1 MHLPSVTCFMYD
13 NQPFMNIYVSILR
26 GINVGGHNK
35 IRMEDIKALFESLG
49 HKEVTTY
56 IQSGNV
62 IFKNDKNQS
71 VTILSQNI
79 EKAIEDK
86 YHFVVP
92 VIIRSASEM
101 QGIIALNPFLKE
113 SVIDKEKLH
122 VTFLS
127 DKPVSDTVKAL
138 QQYHFPPDRFQV
150 IGKEVYLSCPVG
162 YGNTKLSNTFFE
174 NKLHV
179 RATTRNWN
187 TVLKLSDLTNLR
199 PNS

>member
-1 MHLPSVTCFMYD
+1 MGVY
-13 NQPFMNIYVSILR
+13 ISILR

-35 IRMEDIKALFESLG
+35 IRMEDLKALYETLG
-49 HKEVTTY
+49 FSEVTTY

-62 IFKNDKNQS
+62 IFKTDKNQP

-86 YHFVVP
+86 YQFVVP

-101 QGIIALNPFLKE
+101 QTIIASNPFLKE
-113 SVIDKEKLH
+113 PGIDKERLH

-127 DKPVSDTVKAL
+127 DQPASDTVKAIGK
-138 QQYHFPPDRFQV
+138 YDFPPDRFLV
-150 IGKEVYLSCPVG
+150 IGKEVYLSCPGG

-179 RATTRNWN
+179 RATSRNWN
-187 TVLKLSDLTNLR
+187 TVLKLSNLTNL
-199 PNS
+199 